1 MYSRPVSRAEV
12 DQGAE
17 LEGVYIYPDFAAC
30 VQGTWA
36 KHILVQGKAVI
47 VIVDRCCMY

>member
-12 DQGAE
+12 DEGAE

-30 VQGTWA
+30 VQGIWA
-36 KHILVQGKAVI
+36 KHILVQGKTA
-47 VIVDRCCMY
+47 IVDHNYCMY